1 MKQWK
6 RLAFFLL
13 LNVFVSACTIL
24 AVLIAWDRLRAP
36 LPTGVLK
43 FNPPQA
49 QAPQATVTPA
59 PDSAPLPT
67 STPAF
72 IFHAVVDGETFD
84 SIAQTYGVSVDEL
97 VAANGY
103 SRSQT
108 LSPDELLRVP
118 IKLFTI
124 ESVVG
129 AGDLA
134 TEHVVLINN
143 LDGEV
148 SLAGWHLD
156 NNSGSSYSFPQ
167 VSLYVKGA
175 PLNLFTKSGIDS
187 TNEVYWG
194 LQAPMWQSGMQL
206 SLRDAQG
213 VLQATYTVP

>member
-1 MKQWK
+1 M
-6 RLAFFLL
+6 
-13 LNVFVSACTIL
+13 
-24 AVLIAWDRLRAP
+24 
-36 LPTGVLK
+36 
-43 FNPPQA
+43 
-49 QAPQATVTPA
+49 
-59 PDSAPLPT
+59 
-67 STPAF
+67 
-72 IFHAVVDGETFD
+72 DGETFD
-84 SIAQTYGVSVDEL
+84 SIAQIYGVSVDEL

-124 ESVVG
+124 ESVIG

-213 VLQATYTVP
+213 VLQATYHRAIKKCLISKTRSKKPSRMANSITCLARVNPSE